1 MLHRRSGEVLQKRPA
16 AVRIGYISGPTIKE
30 IREKQEM
37 TQLELAEKI
46 GVSDKTISKWETGKG
61 LPDITMVEPLA
72 NALGISIIEL
82 FNGEHV
88 INTNRSSNMK
98 RSKIYVCPLCG
109 NIINAMGGAVISCCG
124 ITLPALESE
133 EPDDLQQSGVH
144 PISVTYDSGEYY
156 VVIDHPMTKNHY
168 ISFIAYV
175 TDGRMEQVKLYPEG
189 SAEARFMSRGIGYIY
204 YYCNKHG
211 LMKVKLSRTGIL
223 TK

>member
-1 MLHRRSGEVLQKRPA
+1 MIERAKNMNE
-16 AVRIGYISGPTIKE
+16 YISGTTIKE
-30 IREKQEM
+30 LREKQGF

-46 GVSDKTISKWETGKG
+46 GVSDKAISKWETGKG

-72 NALGISIIEL
+72 DALNISIIEL

-109 NIINAMGGAVISCCG
+109 NIINAMGGTVISCCG
-124 ITLPALESE
+124 ITLPALEPE
-133 EPDDLQQSGVH
+133 DPDADH
-144 PISVTYDSGEYY
+144 PIIVTYDGGEYY
-156 VVIDHPMTKNHY
+156 VEIDHPMTKSHY
-168 ISFIAYV
+168 ISFIVYV
-175 TDGRMEQVKLYPEG
+175 TDGRMELVKLYPEG

-211 LMKVKLSRTGIL
+211 LMKANVGRTGIR